1 MVGEFVHLPVMAG
14 EVVDLLLPV
23 PSGLIVD
30 CTVGGGGHAALLL
43 DARPD
48 WRLLGIDRDAE
59 ALAAAR
65 EHLDRFGD
73 RVEFVHQEFGRL
85 REAVG
90 NRREAIVGILM
101 DLGVSSPQ
109 IDHPERGFSYRYD
122 VPLDMRMDA
131 RQTLTAATVVNEYD
145 EVDLAGVILRLDRK
159 SVV

>member
-73 RVEFVHQEFGRL
+73 RVEFVVPHCDPNVNLYDRMF
-85 REAVG
+85 AV
-90 NRREAIVGILM
+90 
-101 DLGVSSPQ
+101 
-109 IDHPERGFSYRYD
+109 RGEE
-122 VPLDMRMDA
+122 VVAVWNVDA
-131 RQTLTAATVVNEYD
+131 RGRVE
-145 EVDLAGVILRLDRK
+145 
-159 SVV
+159 